1 MFLSYLHVVSS
12 SESSSSS
19 FFLNIG
25 GRAGPIKAFDS
36 IIKPKNLIT
45 LRSIVKKL
53 HHKQEEPGR
62 KTTFHPGNTYA
73 HQIDDRQTKMGIWL

>member
-25 GRAGPIKAFDS
+25 GRAGPIKASDS
-36 IIKPKNLIT
+36 IIKPK
-45 LRSIVKKL
+45 K
-53 HHKQEEPGR
+53 PD
-62 KTTFHPGNTYA
+62 YA
-73 HQIDDRQTKMGIWL
+73 AVYRQKVAP